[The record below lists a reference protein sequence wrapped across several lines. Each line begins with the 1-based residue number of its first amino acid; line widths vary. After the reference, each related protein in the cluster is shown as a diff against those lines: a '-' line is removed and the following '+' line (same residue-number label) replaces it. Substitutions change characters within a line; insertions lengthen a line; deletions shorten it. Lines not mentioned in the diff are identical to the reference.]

1 MGLTSSRPPEEQTP
15 TAELPTPDPPAAEEP
30 EHLTSRELE
39 ITTAD
44 TRPLPIEMAEEPVA
58 AAPKTDDEPM
68 ESKVT
73 QAENTALEVTEH
85 VSGPLLDLG
94 DFQPAQDAAEEDFV
108 LDIDLD
114 EVQEP
119 ATAGLSARHAV
130 SGGDGRANNNQ
141 KPGQAIQS
149 KVAEPHEPTVD
160 PMAETQEMIQPK
172 VQSAPLRVP
181 GRSFSEPEILQGDA
195 LRTPSP
201 GLVAEPGQITLDQ
214 LSPEAI
220 DAIARRAVEMLSE
233 KVLQEIAWEVVPQL
247 AELMIKRQLEEKNS

>member
-15 TAELPTPDPPAAEEP
+15 TAELPRPNRPAAEEP
-30 EHLTSRELE
+30 EHLTSQELE
-39 ITTAD
+39 MTTAD
-44 TRPLPIEMAEEPVA
+44 TRPLSYEIAEEEVA
-58 AAPKTDDEPM
+58 GEPKTDEEPM

-73 QAENTALEVTEH
+73 QAGNNASEVTEK

-94 DFQPAQDAAEEDFV
+94 DFQPAQQAAEDDFV

-119 ATAGLSARHAV
+119 APAAFSATPAV
-130 SGGDGRANNNQ
+130 SGTGFRADNNREV
-141 KPGQAIQS
+141 GQAIES
-149 KVAEPHEPTVD
+149 RMPEPHEPTVD

-172 VQSAPLRVP
+172 VPSAPQPAP
-181 GRSFSEPEILQGDA
+181 GRSFSEPEILQGDT

-214 LSPEAI
+214 LSPEAL

-233 KVLQEIAWEVVPQL
+233 KVVQEIAWEVVPQL